1 MRVIDEIWIINA
13 NGITLFNLSKDDRID
28 PQLFG
33 GFISAIES
41 FIKSLGYKEINAMS
55 LGESKIMFYH
65 GDQSLM
71 FISRSG
77 KKVKEKLII
86 KGLKLV
92 EQKFLEHHQETL
104 KNWNSDPDIFAR
116 FGEIIKEIFED
127 NPEKLVEKSLW
138 WNTFNLGK
146 KKIKKEI

>member
-1 MRVIDEIWIINA
+1 LEIFGDFPVRVIDEIWIINA

-65 GDQSLM
+65 GEQNLM
-71 FISRSG
+71 FVSRSG
-77 KKVKEKLII
+77 KKVKDKLII
-86 KGLKLV
+86 KGLKVV
-92 EQKFLEHHQETL
+92 EQKFIEYHQESL
-104 KNWNSDPDIFAR
+104 KKWNGDPDIFAK

-138 WNTFNLGK
+138 
-146 KKIKKEI
+146 